1 MNEPPPTKQ
10 QQQKKKTS
18 LWALQSEILVG
29 NLDNWVMR
37 DNSKES
43 VAEFTKSISSTEI
56 S

>member
-1 MNEPPPTKQ
+1 MNLPPQ
-10 QQQKKKTS
+10 NNNNNKKKTS

-43 VAEFTKSISSTEI
+43 VAEFTKSISSTGK